1 MADTLA
7 ALPSNLRVLWMDG
20 NSFDSFSEEG
30 DLDPPSFAAALPAL
44 EVLTLNL
51 NELQSFSTELPQSLT
66 RLELDYAG
74 LTSIAGGN
82 WRELTSLE
90 VLWLDGNELGG
101 GFAETV
107 EQLPPS
113 IRTLDM
119 QRNGIE
125 SGNVPDSLADALPA
139 LETLL
144 LSDNWFLGAFSTQ
157 LPRGLKEL
165 ELLYTG
171 LTSINGTNWGD
182 LTSLRT
188 VDLR

>member
-7 ALPSNLRVLWMDG
+7 ALPSNLRVLGMDGNSIEWMDG
-20 NSFDSFSEEG
+20 N
-30 DLDPPSFAAALPAL
+30 SFAAALPAL
-44 EVLTLNL
+44 EWLSLNR
-51 NELQSFSTELPQSLT
+51 NGQSLFLDQSLSTELPQSLT
-66 RLELDYAG
+66 RLELEDAG

-82 WRELTSLE
+82 LRELTSLE
-90 VLWLDGNELGG
+90 VVLLSWNELEL
-101 GFAETV
+101 AETV
-107 EQLPPS
+107 EHLPPS

-119 QRNGIE
+119 QYNRIE

-144 LSDNWFLGAFSTQ
+144 LNDNEYLGAFSTQ
-157 LPRGLKEL
+157 LPRGLKDL
-165 ELLYTG
+165 ALAYTG

>member
-44 EVLTLNL
+44 EVLTLNR

-66 RLELDYAG
+66 RLELEDAG

-82 WRELTSLE
+82 LRELTSLE
-90 VLWLDGNELGG
+90 VIWLSFNELEL
-101 GFAETV
+101 AETA

-119 QRNGIE
+119 QYNRIE

-139 LETLL
+139 LENLY
-144 LSDNWFLGAFSTQ
+144 LSDNEYLGAFSTQ
-157 LPRGLKEL
+157 LPRGLKDL
-165 ELLYTG
+165 ALAYTG

>member
-7 ALPSNLRVLWMDG
+7 ALPSNLHVLWMDG
-20 NSFDSFSEEG
+20 NSFVENSFSEEG

-44 EVLTLNL
+44 EVLTLNR
-51 NELQSFSTELPQSLT
+51 NELRSFSTELPQSLT

-74 LTSIAGGN
+74 LTSIAGVN

-90 VLWLDGNELGG
+90 VVWLTANELGV
-101 GFAETV
+101 AETV

-119 QRNGIE
+119 QYNGIE

-139 LETLL
+139 LETLV

-157 LPRGLKEL
+157 LPRGLKDL
-165 ELLYTG
+165 ALAYTG